1 MKSKIMSWLDE
12 LPGAA
17 ATDFLA
23 RRDQIAALMEQAAEL
38 TRQAEELRHKA
49 YLQGCTLEGEAKGH
63 WYGPGSRTREG
74 SRRLV
79 TERGPATVGPL
90 SRR

>member
-63 WYGPGSRTREG
+63 WS
-74 SRRLV
+74 
-79 TERGPATVGPL
+79 TEEVERAKARAGW
-90 SRR
+90 